1 MADGPPGGRKDMG
14 GESLTVRANN
24 RRRAFEIRAHG
35 RDLVFPYGRLEPSP
49 TDGDRVVEARPGD
62 SAFYYRLASGLEG
75 TVTLERVR
83 DYEEGPARRT
93 GELLEKLTEEA
104 RKAVAESA
112 LSKREISRLL
122 ETSTSQ
128 LYRLLDPAYRGKSAG
143 QMLALLHALGREVRL
158 EIDPGRDRG
167 VRSKETEPADES
179 PGRAA
184 SPSHA
189 EAALRESEER
199 YHHLFSRS
207 REPLYVSRPDGSFVD
222 LNQAALDLLGY
233 ARAEMGQLIA
243 DQIYVDEADRRRF
256 QKAIEATG
264 FVRDYEIR
272 LKRKGGEILECRL
285 TATLRRNPDGSI
297 REYQGILH
305 DVTREKRAAEALRA
319 SEERF
324 RSLIENAMDTIT
336 ILGRDGT
343 ILYESPSIERVLGY
357 LPEDLVGKNVFAF
370 VHPDDQGRLVKEF
383 QRITADPGRRTQAEL
398 RVLHADGSWRILECI
413 AQNLLDDPAILGVVV
428 NARDVTPR
436 KEAEGRLLH
445 DAFHDKLTGLP
456 NRALLLDRLKQ
467 LLRRS
472 RRPDH
477 PGFAVLSLDLD
488 RFKVVNDSLGHTIGD
503 DLLIRI
509 ARRLEASL
517 RPGDT
522 VARLGGDEFTILVD
536 GGKGPAHVTRV
547 VERIQGELQ
556 APFRLRERDV
566 YVNVSIGIAVSTTGY
581 DSAEEMLRDADTALN
596 RAKASGPARHAL
608 FDKEMH
614 AEAVRTLDLEVA
626 LRRAL
631 ERDEF
636 GLEYQPIVGLESRQ
650 VEGFEALIR
659 WNHPERGRLLPGEF
673 LKLAEETG
681 LIVSMGR
688 LVFKRSMEQF
698 RIWSAAAPAGRELG
712 LNLNVSAKELTQP
725 DMVKHL
731 DDLILRTEVTPARI
745 TLELT
750 ESALMEQAD
759 LTMATLQ
766 ELKELG
772 VRLAVD
778 DFGTGYSSLSY
789 LHNFPIDVVKIDQ
802 SFVRRIGEPEGS
814 PGLVRAITA
823 LGLDLGLRVVAEGVE
838 TDHQREVL
846 RDLGCHAG
854 QGSLFLE
861 PTSPDRAGRIIERA
875 FGQGPG
881 LGKSS

>member
-1 MADGPPGGRKDMG
+1 MG
-14 GESLTVRANN
+14 GELLTLRANN
-24 RRRAFEIRAHG
+24 RRRAFEIRAQG
-35 RDLVFPYGRLEPSP
+35 RDLVFPYGRLEPP
-49 TDGDRVVEARPGD
+49 PADGDRVVEARPVEIAGE
-62 SAFYYRLASGLEG
+62 SGFYYRTASGLEG
-75 TVTLERVR
+75 TVSLERVHH
-83 DYEEGPARRT
+83 YEEGPSRRT
-93 GELLEKLTEEA
+93 EELLEKLTEEA
-104 RKAVAESA
+104 RKAVTESV

-122 ETSTSQ
+122 GTSTSQ

-143 QMLALLHALGREVRL
+143 QMLALLHAVGREVRL
-158 EIDPGRDRG
+158 EIDSGGDGAVPGRGGGQGDEASDG
-167 VRSKETEPADES
+167 GGSQSPAEV
-179 PGRAA
+179 
-184 SPSHA
+184 
-189 EAALRESEER
+189 ALRESEQR
-199 YHHLFSRS
+199 YHHLFTRS

-233 ARAEMGQLIA
+233 APDEMGRLIA
-243 DQIYVDEADRRRF
+243 DEIYVDEADRRRF
-256 QKAIEATG
+256 QEAIEVTG

-285 TATLRRNPDGSI
+285 TATVRRNPDGST

-343 ILYESPSIERVLGY
+343 VLYESPSIERMLGY

-370 VHPDDQGRLVKEF
+370 VHPDDQGPLVKEF
-383 QRITADPGRRTQAEL
+383 QRITDDPGRRTQAEL
-398 RVLHADGSWRILECI
+398 RFLHSDGSWRILECI
-413 AQNLLDDPAILGVVV
+413 GQNLLDDPAIQGVVV
-428 NARDVTPR
+428 NARDVTLR
-436 KEAEGRLLH
+436 REAEGQLRH

-456 NRALLLDRLKQ
+456 NRALFLDRLKQ

-536 GGKGPAHVTRV
+536 GGQDLAHVTRV

-556 APFRLRERDV
+556 APFRLRDRDV

-596 RAKASGPARHAL
+596 RAKGAGPARHAL

-659 WNHPERGRLLPGEF
+659 WIHPERGRLLPGEF

-681 LIVSMGR
+681 LIVSIGR
-688 LVFKRSMEQF
+688 LVFERSLEQF
-698 RIWSAAAPAGRELG
+698 RIWSEAVPAGRELG

-725 DMVKHL
+725 ELVRQL
-731 DDLILRTEVTPARI
+731 DDLIVRAGVAPARI

-750 ESALMEQAD
+750 ESSLMEQAD
-759 LTMATLQ
+759 LTLATLQ

-772 VRLAVD
+772 VCLAVD

-802 SFVRRIGEPEGS
+802 SFVRRIGESGGS

-838 TDHQREVL
+838 TDHQRDVL

-854 QGSLFLE
+854 QGRLFHE
-861 PTSPDRAGRIIERA
+861 SASADRAGRLIERG
-875 FGQGPG
+875 FGQGPE
-881 LGKSS
+881 LSRTS

>member
-1 MADGPPGGRKDMG
+1 MEMG
-14 GESLTVRANN
+14 GESLAVRANN
-24 RRRAFEIRAHG
+24 RRRAFEIRANG
-35 RDLVFPYGRLEPSP
+35 RDLVFPYGRLEPP
-49 TDGDRVVEARPGD
+49 PGDGDRVVEARPAEVAGD
-62 SAFYYRLASGLEG
+62 PAFHYRFASGFEG

-83 DYEEGPARRT
+83 QYEEGPARRT
-93 GELLEKLTEEA
+93 EELLEKLTREA
-104 RKAVAESA
+104 RSAVARSD

-122 ETSTSQ
+122 GTSTSQ
-128 LYRLLDPAYRGKSAG
+128 LYRLLDPEYRGKSAG
-143 QMLALLHALGREVRL
+143 QMLALLHAMGTEVRV
-158 EIDPGRDRG
+158 EIDPGRESAARG
-167 VRSKETEPADES
+167 RGGEAAAEA
-179 PGRAA
+179 PGKAS
-184 SPSHA
+184 SPSPA
-189 EAALRESEER
+189 EVALRESEER

-233 ARAEMGQLIA
+233 DRSEMGQLVA
-243 DQIYVDEADRRRF
+243 DEIYVDEADRRRF
-256 QKAIEATG
+256 QSAIEADG

-272 LKRKGGEILECRL
+272 LKRNGGGILDCRL
-285 TATLRRNPDGSI
+285 TATVRRNPDGSI

-305 DVTREKRAAEALRA
+305 DVTQEKKAAEALRA

-336 ILGRDGT
+336 ILDRDGT
-343 ILYESPSIERVLGY
+343 VLYESPSIERVLGY
-357 LPEDLVGKNVFAF
+357 LPQDLVGKNVFAF
-370 VHPDDQGRLVKEF
+370 VHPDDQGPLVKEF
-383 QRITADPGRRTQAEL
+383 QRITGDPGRRTQAEL
-398 RVLHADGSWRILECI
+398 RFLHADGSWRILECI
-413 AQNLLDDPAILGVVV
+413 GQNLLADPAIRGVVV
-428 NARDVTPR
+428 NARDVTLR
-436 KEAEGRLLH
+436 KEAEGQLRH

-456 NRALLLDRLKQ
+456 NRALFLDRLKQ
-467 LLRRS
+467 LLRSS

-503 DLLIRI
+503 DLLTRI

-536 GGKGPAHVTRV
+536 GGEDLAHVTRV
-547 VERIQGELQ
+547 VERIQSELE
-556 APFRLRERDV
+556 APFRLRDRDV

-596 RAKASGPARHAL
+596 RAKGAGPARHAL

-636 GLEYQPIVGLESRQ
+636 DLEYQPIVGLESRQ

-659 WNHPERGRLLPGEF
+659 WIHPERGRLLPGEF

-688 LVFKRSMEQF
+688 LVFERSLAQF
-698 RIWSAAAPAGRELG
+698 RTWSEAAPAGRELG
-712 LNLNVSAKELTQP
+712 LSLNLSAKELTQP
-725 DMVKHL
+725 DLVKQL
-731 DDLILRTEVTPARI
+731 DDLIVRTGVAPARI

-750 ESALMEQAD
+750 ESSLMEQAD
-759 LTMATLQ
+759 LTLATLQ

-802 SFVRRIGEPEGS
+802 SFVRRIGESEGS

-838 TDHQREVL
+838 TDHQRDVL

-854 QGSLFLE
+854 QGTLFLE
-861 PTSPDRAGRIIERA
+861 PASPDRAGRIIERS
-875 FGQGPG
+875 FGQGPEFTHA
-881 LGKSS
+881 S

>member
-1 MADGPPGGRKDMG
+1 MG

-35 RDLVFPYGRLEPSP
+35 RDLVFPYGRLEPRP
-49 TDGDRVVEARPGD
+49 EDGDRVVEARPGD
-62 SAFYYRLASGLEG
+62 AADPSGFHYRFASGLMG

-83 DYEEGPARRT
+83 GYEEGPARRT
-93 GELLEKLTEEA
+93 EALLEKLTEEA
-104 RKAVAESA
+104 RRAIDRSD

-122 ETSTSQ
+122 GTSTSQ

-143 QMLALLHALGREVRL
+143 QMLALLHALEREVTVQ
-158 EIDPGRDRG
+158 IG
-167 VRSKETEPADES
+167 
-179 PGRAA
+179 PGRARADGDPVVRLSPEA
-184 SPSHA
+184 STGDPGEDPA
-189 EAALRESEER
+189 AIALRESEER
-199 YHHLFSRS
+199 YHDLFSHS
-207 REPLYVSRPDGSFVD
+207 QEPLYVSRPDGTFVD

-233 ARAEMGQLIA
+233 TRSEMGRLIA
-243 DQIYVDEADRRRF
+243 DEIYVDQEDRRRF
-256 QKAIEATG
+256 QEAIQSDG

-272 LKRKGGEILECRL
+272 LRRNGGEVLECRI
-285 TATLRRNPDGSI
+285 TASVRRNSDGSI

-305 DVTREKRAAEALRA
+305 DVTREKRAREALRA

-336 ILGRDGT
+336 ILDRDGT
-343 ILYESPSIERVLGY
+343 ILYESPSIERVLGFA
-357 LPEDLVGKNVFAF
+357 PEDLVGKNAFAF
-370 VHPDDQGRLVKEF
+370 VHPEDVGPLTEEF
-383 QRITADPGRRTQAEL
+383 QRIIEDSGRRTAAEL
-398 RVLHADGSWRILECI
+398 RFLHADGSWRILECVG
-413 AQNLLDDPAILGVVV
+413 QNLLDDPAIRGVVV
-428 NARDVTPR
+428 NARDVTER
-436 KEAEGRLLH
+436 KEVEGQLLH

-456 NRALLLDRLKQ
+456 NRALFLDRLRQ

-472 RRPDH
+472 RRTDD
-477 PGFAVLSLDLD
+477 PGFAVLFLDLD
-488 RFKVVNDSLGHTIGD
+488 RFKVVNDSLGHSIGD

-522 VARLGGDEFTILVD
+522 VARLGGDEFTVLVD
-536 GGKGPAHVTRV
+536 GGHDVAHVTRV
-547 VERIQGELQ
+547 VERIQNELRI
-556 APFRLRERDV
+556 PFRLRDRDV

-581 DSAEEMLRDADTALN
+581 DSAEEMLRDADTAMS
-596 RAKASGPARHAL
+596 RAKAAGPSRHAI

-659 WNHPERGRLLPGEF
+659 WVHPERGHLLPGEF
-673 LKLAEETG
+673 LGLAEETG
-681 LIVSMGR
+681 LIVPMGR
-688 LVFKRSMEQF
+688 LVFRKSLAQF
-698 RIWSAAAPAGRELG
+698 RTWSGMASGGGGLG
-712 LNLNVSAKELTQP
+712 LNLNVSARELSQP
-725 DMVKHL
+725 D
-731 DDLILRTEVTPARI
+731 LIRQLEGLIIEAGVDPGRI

-750 ESALMEQAD
+750 EGSLMENAD
-759 LTMATLQ
+759 LTLATLRD
-766 ELKELG
+766 LKALG

-802 SFVRRIGEPEGS
+802 SFVRRIGKPDGS

-838 TDHQREVL
+838 TDHQRDVL
-846 RDLGCHAG
+846 RDLGCHSG
-854 QGSLFLE
+854 QGSLFL
-861 PTSPDRAGRIIERA
+861 PPSPPDDLGWLIERG
-875 FGQGPG
+875 FGEGAELTPG
-881 LGKSS
+881 S